1 MLDLHPL
8 ELVPKLESL
17 NVSHNL
23 LSNLDDVINVLSLM
37 GNLKNL
43 DLRQNP
49 ITNTLRSFVKTIL
62 TLQYVLGYW
71 NFKGQHF

>member
-17 NVSHNL
+17 SVSHNL

-37 GNLKNL
+37 RNLKNL